1 MAKTLIALAVVEPG
15 ENWVN
20 ESFRWSKYDE
30 PIPGWVLP
38 GAQAMPDDDNN
49 GEAGPRNHGWLI
61 VEYTSTGPG
70 CVPNNTVRKQLRR
83 YMLVG
88 LKKIL

>member
-1 MAKTLIALAVVEPG
+1 LFGLQALHRLGVLNVYDPIVPDRQYKLDLRRWEQRQMAKTLIALAVVEPG

-38 GAQAMPDDDNN
+38 GA
-49 GEAGPRNHGWLI
+49 
-61 VEYTSTGPG
+61 
-70 CVPNNTVRKQLRR
+70 
-83 YMLVG
+83 
-88 LKKIL
+88 